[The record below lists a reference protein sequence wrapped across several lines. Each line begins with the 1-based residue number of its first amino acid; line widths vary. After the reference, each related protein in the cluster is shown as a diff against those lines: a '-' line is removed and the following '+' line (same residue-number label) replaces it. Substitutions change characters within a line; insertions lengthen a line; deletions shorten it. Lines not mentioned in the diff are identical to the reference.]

1 MTDLEQARKLID
13 SVDSQMV
20 ALFEQRMAAV
30 TAVAKYKAETGM
42 AVFDAS
48 REDAVVAKNVARLQ
62 DSSLAAYY
70 EDFIR
75 HTMAV
80 SRAYQEY
87 QLSQDKVAYQGVEGA
102 FTHIAA
108 RRLFPHSK
116 AINYASWN
124 EVFDAVTSG
133 TAAYGVLPFENS
145 NAGDVSTVLDLCY
158 KYRTVNVVQMYDLPI
173 SQNLLVLPGTTLKD
187 IKLVISHPQA
197 ISQSDQF
204 LRANS
209 LPAKAYP
216 NTAIAAKTVA
226 EQGDKTVAAIASA
239 ETAEL
244 YGLEVLVKNI
254 NTDGDNTTRFIV
266 ISRENPSSGNRFN
279 LLFTVDNKPGALS
292 EVINIIGE
300 GGFNMESIKSRPHPG
315 EKFQYYFYVEVA
327 GNPYSKQGMELLSA
341 LQRIC
346 KTVRLLGVFN
356 REEDHNG

>member
-1 MTDLEQARKLID
+1 MTDLDQARKLID
-13 SVDSQMV
+13 NVDAQMV

-42 AVFDAS
+42 AVFDSS

-62 DSSLAAYY
+62 NADLAEYY

-80 SRAYQEY
+80 ARAYQEH
-87 QLSQDKVAYQGVEGA
+87 QLSLNKVAYQGVEGA

-108 RRLFPHSK
+108 RRLFPHSQ
-116 AINYASWN
+116 ALAYASWN
-124 EVFDAVTSG
+124 EVFEAVTSG
-133 TAAYGVLPFENS
+133 RTAYGVLPFENS
-145 NAGDVSTVLDLCY
+145 NAGDVSSVLDLCY
-158 KYRTVNVVQMYDLPI
+158 KYRDVNVVQMYDLPVC
-173 SQNLLVLPGTTLKD
+173 QNLLVIPGTTLKD

-204 LRANS
+204 LRANN

-244 YGLEVLVKNI
+244 YGLDVLVKKI

-266 ISRENPSSGNRFN
+266 ISKEKPSSGNRFS

-327 GNPYSKQGMELLSA
+327 GNPYSKQGMQLMA
-341 LQRIC
+341 TLQSTC
-346 KTVRLLGVFN
+346 KTVRLMGVFN
-356 REEDHNG
+356 REEEHHG